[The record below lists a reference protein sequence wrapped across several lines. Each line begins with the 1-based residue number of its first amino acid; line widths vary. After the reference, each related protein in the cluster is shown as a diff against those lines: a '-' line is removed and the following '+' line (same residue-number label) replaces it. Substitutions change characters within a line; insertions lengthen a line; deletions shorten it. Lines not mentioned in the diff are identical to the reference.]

1 MGHKRQHLVERGQR
15 AFIDPSGSKGSQ
27 RREVVLIEAGW
38 GSSGYYPEDVLRRD
52 GPRVF
57 NAGTPMYLDHPTPRE
72 EAERPERSV
81 LDKVGKLVEDATM
94 HPGGQLKS
102 VAEIYPHWVP
112 VIDSI
117 AEDVGLSIRA
127 WGPTEFGERDGRQG
141 QIVESI
147 IDRESVDYV
156 TQAGA
161 GGRVGQLIE
170 SARGEN
176 RQELQEARRLLEETY
191 GDKLIIPEEGPVGN
205 ELLVEAFRV
214 ADLDCWGEDY
224 PLLQEAEREYDLF
237 LERDVSTAERI
248 SLAKKGQAIPIKDDE
263 GNITGGRFP
272 MANCEDVKA
281 AAMSVG
287 RTEQADI
294 KGFIKRV
301 ASKLS
306 CPVPFKE
313 SGSGRQNEEVDVA
326 EKESLA
332 ELARQ
337 FREFKE
343 STEKEKQEMA
353 TKLQESE
360 ARAQRA
366 EEAVRLR
373 EAGRIVSAE
382 VNKIEGLPTTAKTRI
397 IESAL
402 RGGDVPV
409 MSDGRLDSS
418 LLEERARAAVREE
431 QEYLTNLIGGDG
443 ASLLESGGGNEN
455 PAPGTVRGLSE
466 SGSGWLGGGNSNGGG
481 KSEDEALEG
490 AFQRLG
496 LSESA
501 SKVAAEGR

>member
-1 MGHKRQHLVERGQR
+1 MGQSRQLLVERGSR
-15 AFIDPSGSKGSQ
+15 AFLDPSGGKGSQ
-27 RREVVLIEAGW
+27 RREVVLIESGW
-38 GSSGYYPEDVLRRD
+38 GSSGFYPESVLRRD

-57 NAGTPMYLDHPTPRE
+57 SAGTPMYLDHPTPRE

-81 LDKVGKLVEDATM
+81 LDKVGKLVEDARM
-94 HPGGQLKS
+94 DGNKLKS

-117 AEDVGLSIRA
+117 ADDVGLSIRA
-127 WGPTEFGERDGRQG
+127 WGPTEFGEREGRQG
-141 QIVESI
+141 PIVESI
-147 IDRESVDYV
+147 VDRESVDYV

-170 SARGEN
+170 SARGHN
-176 RQELQEARRLLEETY
+176 DQSLQEARRLLEETY
-191 GDKLIIPEEGPVGN
+191 GDKIILPDGGTMDYDLLEEAN
-205 ELLVEAFRV
+205 RV
-214 ADLDCWGEDY
+214 SVLDAWEDDDR
-224 PLLQEAEREYDLF
+224 LQESEREYDLF

-248 SLAKKGQAIPIKDDE
+248 ALAKKGQAIPIKDSD
-263 GNITGGRFP
+263 GNVTGGRFP

-287 RTEQADI
+287 RTDQPDI
-294 KGFIKRV
+294 KSFIKRV

-313 SGSGRQNEEVDVA
+313 SGSGRQSEEVEVA

-332 ELARQ
+332 DLRSE

-343 STEKEKQEMA
+343 SMGKKLTEAEDRA
-353 TKLQESE
+353 TKAE
-360 ARAQRA
+360 ARADRA

-373 EAGRIVSAE
+373 EAGRVVAAE
-382 VNKIEGLPTTAKTRI
+382 VDKIEGLPTTAKSRI

-409 MSDGRLDSS
+409 MSDGRLDTS
-418 LLEERARAAVREE
+418 LLQERARAAVREE

-443 ASLLESGGGNEN
+443 ASLLETGGGGNT
-455 PAPGTVRGLSE
+455 PAPGAVRGLNE
-466 SGSGWLGGGNSNGGG
+466 SSPAWMGGGSPAGGG

-501 SKVAAEGR
+501 SKAAAEGR

>member
-1 MGHKRQHLVERGQR
+1 MGQSRQLLVERANR
-15 AFIDPSGSKGSQ
+15 AFLDPTGSRGAQK
-27 RREVVLIEAGW
+27 REVTLIEAGW
-38 GSSGYYPEDVLRRD
+38 GSSGYYPEEVLRRD

-57 NAGTPMYLDHPTPRE
+57 AKGTAMYLDHPTPRE

-81 LDKVGKLVEDATM
+81 LDKVGKLVEDAHM
-94 HPGGQLKS
+94 VGSKLKS

-117 AEDVGLSIRA
+117 ADDVGLSIRA
-127 WGPTEFGERDGRQG
+127 WGPTEFGEREGRQG

-147 IDRESVDYV
+147 VDKESVDFV

-161 GGRVGQLIE
+161 GGKVGQLIE
-170 SARGEN
+170 SARDN
-176 RQELQEARRLLEETY
+176 NDQKLQEARRLLEETY
-191 GDKLIIPEEGPVGN
+191 GDKIVFLEEGPVDYD
-205 ELLVEAFRV
+205 LLEEAKRV
-214 ADLDCWGEDY
+214 ADLDAWDDDD
-224 PLLQEAEREYDLF
+224 LLQESEREYDLF
-237 LERDVSTAERI
+237 LEREVPTAERI
-248 SLAKKGQAIPIKDDE
+248 ALAKKGQAIPIKDSE

-294 KGFIKRV
+294 KGFIKKV

-313 SGSGRQNEEVDVA
+313 SGSGRQKEVDVA

-332 ELARQ
+332 DLRSE

-343 STEKEKQEMA
+343 SMNKQLEEAKDAAAKEK
-353 TKLQESE
+353 
-360 ARAQRA
+360 ARADRA

-373 EAGRIVSAE
+373 EAGRVVADE
-382 VNKIEGLPTTAKTRI
+382 VNKIEGLPSTARQRI

-409 MSDGRLDSS
+409 MSDGRLDAS
-418 LLEERARAAVREE
+418 LLQERARAAVREE

-443 ASLLESGGGNEN
+443 ASLLGSGGGSSSA
-455 PAPGTVRGLSE
+455 APGTVRGLSE
-466 SGSGWLGGGNSNGGG
+466 SGPSWLGGTGTGDG
-481 KSEDEALEG
+481 KNEDEALEK
-490 AFQRLG
+490 AFQNLG